1 MGIRE
6 IAEKANV
13 SIATVSRVLNTPELV
28 KKHTRDKVMK
38 IAEETEYKKYNSS
51 FTQPNHKDEIGV
63 IIPDVLNSFFARVLE
78 GITKQAKALDLPVTL
93 YLSHDD
99 NDDELDAVDRLI
111 EKQTRGIIL
120 IRARN
125 KEKESQKTIQ
135 KLNKYNIPFVL
146 VDRDISNSDNSGVFL
161 SNANAVYDATKLL
174 LNDGYEKISIIAG
187 PINSLNSN
195 QRLEGYKEALLRHGL
210 SYDEN
215 RVYQGDFTMESGF
228 EMTTKILEQKELPDA
243 IFSCAN
249 QITVGCLKAI
259 TQKGMT
265 VGKDIKLFSF
275 NKLDASHI
283 NSFNISYIEHP
294 VEYMGE
300 KSVTILK
307 NKFVGTKGLI
317 REILNYKINY

>member
-38 IAEETEYKKYNSS
+38 IAEETEYKKYNSN

-78 GITKQAKALDLPVTL
+78 GITKQAKKLDLPVTL
-93 YLSHDD
+93 YLTHDD
-99 NDDELDAVDRLI
+99 NDEELDAVDRLI

-174 LNDGYEKISIIAG
+174 LNDGYEKISIITG
-187 PINSLNSN
+187 PANSLNSN
-195 QRLEGYKEALLRHGL
+195 QRLEGYKEALLRHGQKH
-210 SYDEN
+210 DESMI
-215 RVYQGDFTMESGF
+215 YQGDFTMESGL

-259 TQKGMT
+259 TQKGLT

-283 NSFNISYIEHP
+283 NNFNISYIEHP